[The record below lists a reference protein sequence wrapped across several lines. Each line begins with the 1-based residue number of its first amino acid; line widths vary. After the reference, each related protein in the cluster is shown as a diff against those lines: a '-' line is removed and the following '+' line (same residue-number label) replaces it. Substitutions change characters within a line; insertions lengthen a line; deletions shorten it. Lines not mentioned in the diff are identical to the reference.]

1 MKINAQYT
9 LFSLVFIAFS
19 YISCKRQD
27 MNSTKKM
34 GSKSSREALIN
45 TAFPEIKA
53 TTLSKQNIVFPKDV
67 MGKPTIICV
76 AFVGAA
82 QSLVDTWTTPIL
94 AKYPNQEVNYYEVPM
109 IKTGYK
115 FMRRFIDGGMRSG
128 VPKALHGNVATYYG
142 NLKTYKS
149 DMKVADVKNCYVFLL
164 DKTGV
169 IQYVSDSSS
178 DAGKLTALFG
188 AIDRINGL

>member
-1 MKINAQYT
+1 MIKNSHFAFFLLAFT
-9 LFSLVFIAFS
+9 AFS
-19 YISCKRQD
+19 YISCKGQD
-27 MNSTKKM
+27 INSTKKM
-34 GSKSSREALIN
+34 DSKSPREALVN

-67 MGKPTIICV
+67 LGKPTIICI

-115 FMRRFIDGGMRSG
+115 FMRGFIDGGMRSG

-142 NLKTYKS
+142 DLKTYKS
-149 DMKVADVKNCYVFLL
+149 DMKVEDVKSCYVFLL

-178 DAGKLTALFG
+178 NAGKLTALYG